1 MLKNLKMAGMA
12 LLLTVTAI
20 PAMATGANPLVDTA
34 WVKSNLGKSGV
45 VFLDVTSNPGAYAR
59 GHIPGAVYT
68 HYKNDKWRVDG
79 KKNGSKVAGVL
90 PPVADL
96 EKLIGKLG
104 IGNGDHVVIVANGS
118 GAADMGTA
126 TRLYWTFLVL
136 GHERVSIMNGGMSAW
151 NGDKANPLET
161 AANKPAAKTF
171 KARFNDALIA
181 TSQEVT
187 AALEDGATL
196 IDSRPADQN
205 LGINNSGKVR
215 AYGTIPGAISVP
227 GAYMTVS
234 GGGQIRDGGAIER
247 LYKMSNAP
255 TRGKSITFCNTGHWA
270 SLGWFAEYALM
281 GNKESSMYDGSLA
294 EWTTDDNAPMERQV
308 SLD

>member
-1 MLKNLKMAGMA
+1 MLKNLKLAGIA
-12 LLLTVTAI
+12 LLLTFIAI
-20 PAMATGANPLVDTA
+20 PAMAAGADPLVDVA
-34 WVKSNLGKSGV
+34 WVKRSLGKSGI
-45 VFLDVTSNPGAYAR
+45 VFLDVTSNPGAYAKA
-59 GHIPGAVYT
+59 HIPGAVYT

-79 KKNGSKVAGVL
+79 EKNGHKIAGVL

-118 GAADMGTA
+118 GAAEMGTA

-136 GHERVSIMNGGMSAW
+136 GHDNVSILNGGMAAW
-151 NGDKANPLET
+151 KKDKANPLET
-161 AANKPAAKTF
+161 AANKPASKTF
-171 KARFNDALIA
+171 KASFNDALIA
-181 TSQEVT
+181 TTDEVT
-187 AALEDGATL
+187 AALEDGTAL

-205 LGINNSGKVR
+205 LGINKSGKVR
-215 AYGTIPGAISVP
+215 AYGTIPDAISVP
-227 GAYMTVS
+227 GAYMTVG
-234 GGGQIRDGGAIER
+234 GGGQIRDGGAVEK

-270 SLGWFAEYALM
+270 SLGWFAEYALL
-281 GNKESSMYDGSLA
+281 GNKESSMYDGSMA
-294 EWTTDDNAPMERQV
+294 EWTTDDDAPMERQV

>member
-1 MLKNLKMAGMA
+1 MLKNLKLAGIA
-12 LLLTVTAI
+12 LLLIFIAI
-20 PAMATGANPLVDTA
+20 PAMAAGADPLVDAA
-34 WVKSNLGKSGV
+34 WVKRNLGKSGI

-68 HYKNDKWRVDG
+68 HYKKDQWRVDTG
-79 KKNGSKVAGVL
+79 KNGHKVAGVL
-90 PPVADL
+90 PPVDHL

-104 IGNGDHVVIVANGS
+104 IGNDDHVVIVANGVS
-118 GAADMGTA
+118 AAEMGTA

-136 GHERVSIMNGGMSAW
+136 GHDEVSILNGGMAAW
-151 NGDKANPLET
+151 KKDKANPLEA

-171 KARFNDALIA
+171 KADFRDELIA
-181 TSQEVT
+181 TTDEVK
-187 AALEDGATL
+187 AALEDGTAL

-205 LGINNSGKVR
+205 LGINKSGKVR
-215 AYGTIPGAISVP
+215 AYGTIPDAISVP
-227 GAYMTVS
+227 GAYMTVG
-234 GGGQIRDGGAIER
+234 GGGQIRDGGAIEK

-270 SLGWFAEYALM
+270 SLGWFAEYALL
-281 GNKESSMYDGSLA
+281 GNKESSMYDGSMA